1 MPSEVFHNL
10 HIKLIISIIN
20 LINIQRIDMKLLSIV
35 FSFKNEERNIEPLV
49 KRISY
54 AMEKIQGW
62 KYELIFVN
70 DDSTD
75 NSEEVLLDLQK
86 NFPIKIINMS
96 RNFGIDPCVL
106 AGFRNTDGDAIIYL
120 HTDQQDP
127 PEIIPDL
134 IKKHEEGNDI
144 VHTVRTKRKGEGKF
158 RMFLTKIAYRIINTL
173 SDINLPVQAG
183 DYKLIS
189 RKALNEILKQ
199 KEFRPYV
206 RGLSV
211 WVGFNQ
217 DFVYYEREARGAG
230 ESKMPLLS
238 AGPITDFING
248 VTSYSLKPLY
258 LGIVFG
264 FFSMIISFLLII
276 YALYLKFNQLAIPG
290 STSIIIAIS
299 FFSGILLFTLGII
312 GIYLARI
319 FEQTKGREQY
329 VIKNIKDYK

>member
-1 MPSEVFHNL
+1 
-10 HIKLIISIIN
+10 
-20 LINIQRIDMKLLSIV
+20 MKLLSIV
-35 FSFKNEERNIEPLV
+35 FSFRNEEGNIEPLV
-49 KRISY
+49 KRITTT
-54 AMEKIQGW
+54 MKKIENW

-75 NSEEVLLDLQK
+75 KSEQILLDLQK
-86 NFPIKIINMS
+86 NYPIKLINMS

-106 AGFRNTDGDAIIYL
+106 AGFRNSSGDAIIYL
-120 HTDQQDP
+120 HADQQDP

-134 IKKHEEGNDI
+134 IKKHEEGNEI

-158 RMFLTKIAYRIINTL
+158 RMFLTKIAYKIIDTV

-189 RKALNEILKQ
+189 KKALNEILKQ

-211 WVGFNQ
+211 WVGFKQ
-217 DFVYYEREARGAG
+217 DFIFYEREARGEG

-258 LGIVFG
+258 VGIIFG
-264 FFSMIISFLLII
+264 LISMIISFLLII
-276 YALYLKFNQLAIPG
+276 YALYLKFNNLAIPG
-290 STSIIIAIS
+290 STSIVISIS
-299 FFSGILLFTLGII
+299 FFSGIILFTLGIL

-329 VIKNIKDYK
+329 VIKEIKDYK

>member
-1 MPSEVFHNL
+1 
-10 HIKLIISIIN
+10 
-20 LINIQRIDMKLLSIV
+20 MKLLSIV
-35 FSFKNEERNIEPLV
+35 FSFRNEEGNIKPLV
-49 KRISY
+49 KRISTT
-54 AMEKIQGW
+54 MEKIQNW

-75 NSEEVLLDLQK
+75 KSEQILLELQK
-86 NFPIKIINMS
+86 NYPIKLINMS
-96 RNFGIDPCVL
+96 INFGIDPCVL
-106 AGFRNTDGDAIIYL
+106 AGFRNSSGDAIIYL

-127 PEIIPDL
+127 PELIPDL
-134 IKKHEEGNDI
+134 IKKHEEGNEI

-158 RMFLTKIAYRIINTL
+158 RMFLTKIAYKIINSL

-189 RKALNEILKQ
+189 KKALQEILKQ

-211 WVGFNQ
+211 WVGFKQ
-217 DFVYYEREARGAG
+217 DFIFYEREARGEG

-264 FFSMIISFLLII
+264 FFSMIISILLII
-276 YALYLKFNQLAIPG
+276 YALYLKFNNLAIPG
-290 STSIIIAIS
+290 STSIVISIS
-299 FFSGILLFTLGII
+299 FFSGIILFTLGIL

-319 FEQTKGREQY
+319 FEQTKGRDQY
-329 VIKNIKDYK
+329 VIKEIKDYK

>member
-1 MPSEVFHNL
+1 
-10 HIKLIISIIN
+10 
-20 LINIQRIDMKLLSIV
+20 MKLLSIV
-35 FSFKNEERNIEPLV
+35 FSFRNEEGNIEPLV
-49 KRISY
+49 KRIS
-54 AMEKIQGW
+54 ATMEKVENW

-75 NSEEVLLDLQK
+75 KSEKIILDLQK
-86 NFPIKIINMS
+86 SFPIKLINMS

-106 AGFRNTDGDAIIYL
+106 AGFRNSSGDAVIYL

-127 PEIIPDL
+127 PELISNL
-134 IKKHEEGNDI
+134 IKKHEEGNEI

-158 RMFLTKIAYRIINTL
+158 RMFLTKIAYKIINSL

-189 RKALNEILKQ
+189 KKALHEILKQ

-211 WVGFNQ
+211 WVGFKQ
-217 DFVYYEREARGAG
+217 DFIFYEREARGEG
-230 ESKMPLLS
+230 KSKMPLLS

-264 FFSMIISFLLII
+264 FISMIISFLLII
-276 YALYLKFNQLAIPG
+276 YALYLKFNDLAIPG
-290 STSIIIAIS
+290 STSIIISIS
-299 FFSGILLFTLGII
+299 FFSGIILFTLGII
-312 GIYLARI
+312 GIYIAKI
-319 FEQTKGREQY
+319 FEQTKGRDQY
-329 VIKNIKDYK
+329 VIKEIKDYK

>member
-1 MPSEVFHNL
+1 
-10 HIKLIISIIN
+10 
-20 LINIQRIDMKLLSIV
+20 MKLLSII
-35 FSFKNEERNIEPLV
+35 FSFRNEEGNIEPLV
-49 KRISY
+49 KRISKS
-54 AMEKIQGW
+54 MKEINNW

-70 DDSTD
+70 DDSND
-75 NSEEVLLDLQK
+75 KSEQILLDLQK
-86 NFPIKIINMS
+86 NYPIKIINMS

-106 AGFRNTDGDAIIYL
+106 AGFRNCEGEAIIYL

-127 PEIIPDL
+127 PEIIPSL
-134 IKKHEEGNDI
+134 IKKYEEGNEV

-158 RMFLTKIAYRIINTL
+158 RMLVTKIAYKIINIL

-206 RGLSV
+206 RGLSI
-211 WVGFNQ
+211 WVGFKQ
-217 DFVYYEREARGAG
+217 DFIFYEREARGKG

-258 LGIVFG
+258 FGVFFG
-264 FFSMIISFLLII
+264 FLSIIICFLLII
-276 YALYLKFNQLAIPG
+276 YALFLKFNDLAVPG
-290 STSIIIAIS
+290 STSIIITVS
-299 FFSGILLFTLGII
+299 FFSGIILFTLGII

-319 FEQTKGREQY
+319 FEQTKGRDQY
-329 VIKNIKDYK
+329 VIKEIKDYK

>member
-1 MPSEVFHNL
+1 
-10 HIKLIISIIN
+10 
-20 LINIQRIDMKLLSIV
+20 MKLLSIV
-35 FSFKNEERNIEPLV
+35 FSFRNEEGNIEPLV
-49 KRISY
+49 KRIAST
-54 AMEKIQGW
+54 MEKIENW

-75 NSEEVLLDLQK
+75 KSEKILLDLQK
-86 NFPIKIINMS
+86 NYPIKLINMS

-106 AGFRNTDGDAIIYL
+106 AGFRNSSGDAIIYL

-134 IKKHEEGNDI
+134 IKKHEEGNEI

-158 RMFLTKIAYRIINTL
+158 RMFLTKIAYKIIDTV

-189 RKALNEILKQ
+189 KNALNEILKQ

-211 WVGFNQ
+211 WVGFKQ
-217 DFVYYEREARGAG
+217 DFVYYEREARGEG

-258 LGIVFG
+258 VGIIFG
-264 FFSMIISFLLII
+264 LISMIISFLLII
-276 YALYLKFNQLAIPG
+276 YALYLKFNNLAIPG
-290 STSIIIAIS
+290 STSIVISIS
-299 FFSGILLFTLGII
+299 FFSGIILFTLGIL

-329 VIKNIKDYK
+329 VIKEIKDYK

>member
-1 MPSEVFHNL
+1 
-10 HIKLIISIIN
+10 
-20 LINIQRIDMKLLSIV
+20 MKLLSVV
-35 FSFKNEERNIEPLV
+35 FSFKNEEKNIEPLV
-49 KRISY
+49 KRISSS
-54 AMEKIQGW
+54 MENVQNW
-62 KYELIFVN
+62 NYEIIFVN
-70 DDSTD
+70 DASTD
-75 NSEEVLLDLQK
+75 KSEEVLLNLQK
-86 NFPIKIINMS
+86 VFPIKIINMS
-96 RNFGIDPCVL
+96 RNFGVDPCVL
-106 AGFRNTDGDAIIYL
+106 AGFRNCSGDAIIYL

-127 PEIIPDL
+127 PEIIPEL

-158 RMFLTKIAYRIINTL
+158 RMFLTKIAYKIINTL
-173 SDINLPVQAG
+173 SDINLPAQAG

-189 RKALNEILKQ
+189 RKALDEILKQ

-211 WVGFNQ
+211 WVGFSQ
-217 DFVYYEREARGAG
+217 DFVYYEREARGEG
-230 ESKMPLLS
+230 VSKMPLLS

-264 FFSMIISFLLII
+264 FASIIISLLLIV
-276 YALYLKFNQLAIPG
+276 YALYLKFNSLAIPG
-290 STSIIIAIS
+290 STSIIIAVS
-299 FFSGILLFTLGII
+299 FFSGILLFTLGIM

-329 VIKNIKDYK
+329 VIKEIKDYRK

>member
-1 MPSEVFHNL
+1 
-10 HIKLIISIIN
+10 
-20 LINIQRIDMKLLSIV
+20 MKLLSIV
-35 FSFKNEERNIEPLV
+35 FSFRNEEGNIEPLV
-49 KRISY
+49 KRISTT
-54 AMEKIQGW
+54 MEKIENW

-75 NSEEVLLDLQK
+75 KSEQILLDLQK
-86 NFPIKIINMS
+86 SFPIKLINMS

-106 AGFRNTDGDAIIYL
+106 AGFRNSSGDAVIYL

-127 PEIIPDL
+127 PELISNL
-134 IKKHEEGNDI
+134 IKKHEEGNEI

-158 RMFLTKIAYRIINTL
+158 RMFLTKIAYKIINSL

-189 RKALNEILKQ
+189 KKALHEILKQ

-211 WVGFNQ
+211 WVGFKQ
-217 DFVYYEREARGAG
+217 DFIFYEREARGEG
-230 ESKMPLLS
+230 KSKMPLLS

-264 FFSMIISFLLII
+264 FISMIISFLLII
-276 YALYLKFNQLAIPG
+276 YALYLKFNDLAIPG
-290 STSIIIAIS
+290 STSIIISIS
-299 FFSGILLFTLGII
+299 FFSGIILFTLGII
-312 GIYLARI
+312 GIYIAKI
-319 FEQTKGREQY
+319 FEQTKGRDQY
-329 VIKNIKDYK
+329 VIKEIKDYK

>member
-1 MPSEVFHNL
+1 
-10 HIKLIISIIN
+10 
-20 LINIQRIDMKLLSIV
+20 MKLLSIV
-35 FSFKNEERNIEPLV
+35 FSFRNEEGNIEPLV
-49 KRISY
+49 KRIAST
-54 AMEKIQGW
+54 MEKIENW

-75 NSEEVLLDLQK
+75 KSEKILLDLQK
-86 NFPIKIINMS
+86 NYPIKLINMS

-106 AGFRNTDGDAIIYL
+106 AGFRNSSGDAIIYL

-134 IKKHEEGNDI
+134 IKKHEEGNEI

-158 RMFLTKIAYRIINTL
+158 RMFLTKIAYKIIDTV

-189 RKALNEILKQ
+189 KNALNEILKQ

-211 WVGFNQ
+211 WVGFKQ
-217 DFVYYEREARGAG
+217 DFVYYEREARGKG

-258 LGIVFG
+258 VGIIFG
-264 FFSMIISFLLII
+264 LISMIISFLLII
-276 YALYLKFNQLAIPG
+276 YALYLKFNNLAIPG
-290 STSIIIAIS
+290 STSIVISIS
-299 FFSGILLFTLGII
+299 FFSGIILFTLGIL

-329 VIKNIKDYK
+329 VIKEIKDYK

>member
-1 MPSEVFHNL
+1 
-10 HIKLIISIIN
+10 
-20 LINIQRIDMKLLSIV
+20 MKLLSIV
-35 FSFKNEERNIEPLV
+35 FSFRNEEGNIEPLV
-49 KRISY
+49 KRIS
-54 AMEKIQGW
+54 ATMEKVENW

-75 NSEEVLLDLQK
+75 KSEKIILDLQK
-86 NFPIKIINMS
+86 SFPIKLINMS

-106 AGFRNTDGDAIIYL
+106 AGFRNSSGDAVIYL

-127 PEIIPDL
+127 PELISNL
-134 IKKHEEGNDI
+134 IKKHEEGNEI

-158 RMFLTKIAYRIINTL
+158 RMFLTKIAYKIINSL

-189 RKALNEILKQ
+189 KKALHEILKQ

-211 WVGFNQ
+211 WVGFKQ
-217 DFVYYEREARGAG
+217 DFIFYEREARGEG

-264 FFSMIISFLLII
+264 FISMIISFLLII
-276 YALYLKFNQLAIPG
+276 YALYLKFNDLAIPG
-290 STSIIIAIS
+290 STSIIISIS
-299 FFSGILLFTLGII
+299 FFSGIILFTLGII
-312 GIYLARI
+312 GIYIARI
-319 FEQTKGREQY
+319 FEQTKGRDQY
-329 VIKNIKDYK
+329 VIKEIKDYK

>member
-1 MPSEVFHNL
+1 
-10 HIKLIISIIN
+10 
-20 LINIQRIDMKLLSIV
+20 MKLLSIV
-35 FSFKNEERNIEPLV
+35 FSFRNEEGNIKPLV
-49 KRISY
+49 KRIST
-54 AMEKIQGW
+54 AMEKIQNW

-75 NSEEVLLDLQK
+75 KSEQILLELQK
-86 NFPIKIINMS
+86 NYPIKLINMS

-106 AGFRNTDGDAIIYL
+106 AGFRNSSGDAIIYL

-127 PEIIPDL
+127 PELIPDL
-134 IKKHEEGNDI
+134 IKKHEEGNEI

-158 RMFLTKIAYRIINTL
+158 RMFLTKIAYKIINSL

-189 RKALNEILKQ
+189 KKALQEILKQ

-211 WVGFNQ
+211 WVGFKQ
-217 DFVYYEREARGAG
+217 DYIFYEREARGEG

-264 FFSMIISFLLII
+264 FVSMIISILLII
-276 YALYLKFNQLAIPG
+276 YALYLKFNNLAIPG
-290 STSIIIAIS
+290 STSIVISIS
-299 FFSGILLFTLGII
+299 FFSGIILFTLGIL

-319 FEQTKGREQY
+319 FEQTKGRDQY
-329 VIKNIKDYK
+329 VIKEIKDYK

>member
-35 FSFKNEERNIEPLV
+35 FSFKNEEKNIEPLV
-49 KRISY
+49 KRISS

-75 NSEEVLLDLQK
+75 NSEKVLLDLQK

-206 RGLSV
+206 RF
-211 WVGFNQ
+211 VGMSWF
-217 DFVYYEREARGAG
+217 
-230 ESKMPLLS
+230 
-238 AGPITDFING
+238 
-248 VTSYSLKPLY
+248 
-258 LGIVFG
+258 
-264 FFSMIISFLLII
+264 
-276 YALYLKFNQLAIPG
+276 
-290 STSIIIAIS
+290 
-299 FFSGILLFTLGII
+299 
-312 GIYLARI
+312 
-319 FEQTKGREQY
+319 
-329 VIKNIKDYK
+329 

>member
-1 MPSEVFHNL
+1 
-10 HIKLIISIIN
+10 
-20 LINIQRIDMKLLSIV
+20 MKLLSIV
-35 FSFKNEERNIEPLV
+35 FSFKNEEKNIKPLIE
-49 KRISY
+49 RIAST
-54 AMEKIQGW
+54 MTKVNGW

-70 DDSTD
+70 DDSD
-75 NSEEVLLDLQK
+75 DDSEIVLLNLQK

-106 AGFRNTDGDAIIYL
+106 AGFRNCDGDAVIYL

-127 PEIIPDL
+127 PEIIPSL
-134 IKKHEEGNDI
+134 IKKHEEGNEI

-158 RMFLTKIAYRIINTL
+158 RMFVTKIAYWLFNII
-173 SDINLPVQAG
+173 SDIDLPVQAG

-189 RKALNEILKQ
+189 RKALDQILKQ

-206 RGLSV
+206 RGLSI
-211 WVGFNQ
+211 WVGYKQGFI
-217 DFVYYEREARGAG
+217 YYEREARGAG

-248 VTSYSLKPLY
+248 ITSYSLKPLY
-258 LGIVFG
+258 LGIIFG
-264 FFSMIISFLLII
+264 FFSIIISFALII
-276 YALYLKFNQLAIPG
+276 YALFLKFNNLAIPG
-290 STSIIIAIS
+290 STSIIITIS
-299 FFSGILLFTLGII
+299 FFSGILLFTLGVM

-329 VIKNIKDYK
+329 IIKNIKDYK

>member
-1 MPSEVFHNL
+1 
-10 HIKLIISIIN
+10 
-20 LINIQRIDMKLLSIV
+20 MKLLSIV
-35 FSFKNEERNIEPLV
+35 FSFRNEEGNIEPLV
-49 KRISY
+49 KRISTT
-54 AMEKIQGW
+54 MEKIENW

-75 NSEEVLLDLQK
+75 KSEQILMDLQRSY
-86 NFPIKIINMS
+86 PIKLINMS

-106 AGFRNTDGDAIIYL
+106 AGFRNSSGDAIIYL

-127 PEIIPDL
+127 PEIIPEL
-134 IKKHEEGNDI
+134 IRKHEEGNEI

-158 RMFLTKIAYRIINTL
+158 RMFLTKIAYIVINTL

-189 RKALNEILKQ
+189 KKALNEILKQ

-211 WVGFNQ
+211 WVGFKQ
-217 DFVYYEREARGAG
+217 DFIFYEREARGEG
-230 ESKMPLLS
+230 ETKMPLLS

-258 LGIVFG
+258 LGIIFG
-264 FFSMIISFLLII
+264 FVSMAISFLLII
-276 YALYLKFNQLAIPG
+276 YALFLKFNNLAIPG
-290 STSIIIAIS
+290 ATSIIITVS
-299 FFSGILLFTLGII
+299 FFSGIILFTLGIM

-329 VIKNIKDYK
+329 VIKEIKDYK